1 MDAPL
6 HDALPLAEIAHVMAG
21 RTRLRIAA
29 LRGNA
34 AFFESA
40 SAILSALPGVCKAEG
55 RPLTGSLVI
64 HHDAPLSL
72 VVEAALEKRLF
83 AVAEKGRAAAPERPE
98 LPLDLRAAA
107 RIALGLLA
115 FWQFLEGR
123 VLPPALTL
131 AWYAA
136 RLAPLQAETEEAA
149 DEGDAGNGGD

>member
-1 MDAPL
+1 MNN
-6 HDALPLAEIAHVMAG
+6 ALPMAETAHVIPG

-29 LRGNA
+29 QRGNA

-40 SAILSALPGVCKAEG
+40 AAILRAIPGVSKAEG

-72 VVEAALEKRLF
+72 IVAAALEKRLF
-83 AVAEKGRAAAPERPE
+83 AVAEKNPAPAPEWPE
-98 LPLDLRAAA
+98 LPLDLRSAA

-115 FWQFLEGR
+115 FWQFIEGR

-136 RLAPLQAETEEAA
+136 RLAPLPAET
-149 DEGDAGNGGD
+149 DEGDAGNGSD